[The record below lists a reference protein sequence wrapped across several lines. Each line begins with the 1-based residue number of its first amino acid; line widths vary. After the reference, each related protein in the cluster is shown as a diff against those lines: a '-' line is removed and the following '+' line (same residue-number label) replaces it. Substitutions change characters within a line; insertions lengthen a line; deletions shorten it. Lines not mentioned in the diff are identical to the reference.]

1 MICPALRKAG
11 SSKVIHC
18 LTSPHPGGQPKKWT
32 LRSDQCFAHVKALY
46 LSEPRDPTGKW
57 AMCLPAYPFLWGAG
71 YQSNAHTHCYHSH
84 LSSQP
89 GLCKTCIQPP
99 LPSTSEQSL
108 LLTDDPDHS
117 LSEKFLSLPAAL
129 PLCSLHSAS
138 SMLSLT
144 TLEIAPGFCLWPWLL
159 CSHQSVPCSGLRS
172 LPPYLQ
178 NTDLQGGPSARCIRC
193 GVQGKMKMQSKVI
206 RNFKTTN

>member
-1 MICPALRKAG
+1 MTPQG
-11 SSKVIHC
+11 SGPC
-18 LTSPHPGGQPKKWT
+18 
-32 LRSDQCFAHVKALY
+32 A
-46 LSEPRDPTGKW
+46 
-57 AMCLPAYPFLWGAG
+57 CLPIPFCGALAIKVTPTLTVTTPTSLLSRASVRPA
-71 YQSNAHTHCYHSH
+71 SN
-84 LSSQP
+84 
-89 GLCKTCIQPP
+89 PP